1 MKNKTI
7 AIITFIIILFDFL
20 LTLII
25 VGYQSNLLAIA
36 AIIFAITKM
45 NSKQDI
51 TKYLSYFIIIISVI
65 LIGYNTT
72 QKKYY
77 VTKVDNKNI
86 KIEVP
91 NFIIKKG
98 KNQFK
103 VIFKDNATKNIKKY
117 LNNLSSENC
126 NTKAYY
132 DKKQNISLINYYVN
146 ENNEINFKIV
156 SGKYCDSYKKE
167 TYNNYVPIKELRRKY
182 SKKESIKDGYY
193 VRENN
198 KIYNKNT
205 LKEFFNKVEKN
216 KTAFLRIIDVN
227 ELDQVTVTDITYKNN
242 KFEIEYDNTRD
253 TKVNPSTS
261 YYKIYKNLG
270 IKNNNLYAY
279 IDEYGDGLN
288 LGYVE

>member
-77 VTKVDNKNI
+77 VTKVGNKNI

-91 NFIIKKG
+91 NFIVKKG

-103 VIFKDNATKNIKKY
+103 VLFKDNATKNIKKY

-253 TKVNPSTS
+253 TKINPSTS

-279 IDEYGDGLN
+279 IEEYGDGLN

>member
-65 LIGYNTT
+65 LIGYNIT

-77 VTKVDNKNI
+77 VTKVGNKNI

-167 TYNNYVPIKELRRKY
+167 TYNNYVPIKELSRKY
-182 SKKESIKDGYY
+182 SKIESIKDGYY

-205 LKEFFNKVEKN
+205 LNEFFNKVEKK

>member
-20 LTLII
+20 FTLII

-156 SGKYCDSYKKE
+156 SGKFCDSYKKE

-242 KFEIEYDNTRD
+242 KFEVEYDNTRD
-253 TKVNPSTS
+253 TKINPSTS

>member
-20 LTLII
+20 LTLLI

-77 VTKVDNKNI
+77 VTKVGNKNI

-91 NFIIKKG
+91 NFTIKKG

-156 SGKYCDSYKKE
+156 SGKFCDSYKKE
-167 TYNNYVPIKELRRKY
+167 TYNNYVAIKELRRKY

-205 LKEFFNKVEKN
+205 LNEFFNKVEKK

-253 TKVNPSTS
+253 TKINPSTS

-279 IDEYGDGLN
+279 IEEYGDGLN

>member
-20 LTLII
+20 LTLLI

-77 VTKVDNKNI
+77 VTKVGNKNI

-98 KNQFK
+98 MNQFK

-156 SGKYCDSYKKE
+156 SGKFCDSYKKE

-205 LKEFFNKVEKN
+205 LKEFFNKVEKK

>member
-77 VTKVDNKNI
+77 VTKVGNKNI

-91 NFIIKKG
+91 NFTIKKG

-156 SGKYCDSYKKE
+156 SGKFCDSYKKE
-167 TYNNYVPIKELRRKY
+167 TYNNYVAIKELRRKY

-205 LKEFFNKVEKN
+205 LKEFFNKVEKK

>member
-65 LIGYNTT
+65 LIGYNIT

-77 VTKVDNKNI
+77 VTKVGNKNI

-156 SGKYCDSYKKE
+156 SGKFCDSYKKE
-167 TYNNYVPIKELRRKY
+167 TYNNYVAIKELRRKY

-205 LKEFFNKVEKN
+205 LKEFFNKVEKK

-279 IDEYGDGLN
+279 IEEYGDGLN

>member
-20 LTLII
+20 LTLLI

-77 VTKVDNKNI
+77 VTKVGNKNI

-156 SGKYCDSYKKE
+156 SGKFCDSYKKE

-205 LKEFFNKVEKN
+205 LKEFFNKVEKK

>member
-77 VTKVDNKNI
+77 VTKVGNKNI

-91 NFIIKKG
+91 NFTIKKG

-156 SGKYCDSYKKE
+156 SGKFCDSYKKE
-167 TYNNYVPIKELRRKY
+167 TYNNYVAIKELRRKY

-205 LKEFFNKVEKN
+205 LNEFFNKVEKK

-253 TKVNPSTS
+253 TKINPSTS

-279 IDEYGDGLN
+279 IEEYGDGLN

>member
-77 VTKVDNKNI
+77 VTKVGNKNI

-156 SGKYCDSYKKE
+156 SGKFCDSYKKE

-205 LKEFFNKVEKN
+205 LKEFFNKVEKK

>member
-77 VTKVDNKNI
+77 VTKVGNKNI

>member
-77 VTKVDNKNI
+77 VTKVGNKNI

-91 NFIIKKG
+91 NFTIKKG

-253 TKVNPSTS
+253 TKINPSTS

>member
-77 VTKVDNKNI
+77 VTKVGNKNI

-156 SGKYCDSYKKE
+156 SGKFCDSYKKE
-167 TYNNYVPIKELRRKY
+167 TYNNYVAIKELRRKY

-253 TKVNPSTS
+253 TKINPSTS

-279 IDEYGDGLN
+279 IEEYGDGLN

>member
-20 LTLII
+20 LTLLI

-77 VTKVDNKNI
+77 VTKVGNKNI

-156 SGKYCDSYKKE
+156 SGKFCDSYKKE
-167 TYNNYVPIKELRRKY
+167 TYNNYVAIKELRRKY

-279 IDEYGDGLN
+279 IEEYGDGLN

>member
-65 LIGYNTT
+65 LIGYNIT

-77 VTKVDNKNI
+77 VTKVGNKNI

-156 SGKYCDSYKKE
+156 SGKFCDSYKKE

-205 LKEFFNKVEKN
+205 LKEFFNKVEKK

-253 TKVNPSTS
+253 TKINPSTS

-279 IDEYGDGLN
+279 IEEYGDGLN

>member
-20 LTLII
+20 LTLLI

-77 VTKVDNKNI
+77 VTKVGNKNI

-91 NFIIKKG
+91 NFTIKKG

-205 LKEFFNKVEKN
+205 LNEFFNKVEKK

-253 TKVNPSTS
+253 TKINPSTS

-279 IDEYGDGLN
+279 IEEYGDGLN

>member
-77 VTKVDNKNI
+77 VTKVGNKNI

-167 TYNNYVPIKELRRKY
+167 TYNNYVAIKELRRKY

-205 LKEFFNKVEKN
+205 LKEFFNKVEKK

-279 IDEYGDGLN
+279 IEEYGDGLN

>member
-20 LTLII
+20 LTLLI

-65 LIGYNTT
+65 LIGYNIT

-77 VTKVDNKNI
+77 VTKVGNKNI

-156 SGKYCDSYKKE
+156 SGKFCDSYKKE
-167 TYNNYVPIKELRRKY
+167 TYNNYVAIKELRRKY

-205 LKEFFNKVEKN
+205 LKEFFNKVEKK

-279 IDEYGDGLN
+279 IEEYGDGLN

>member
-77 VTKVDNKNI
+77 VTKVGNKNI

-156 SGKYCDSYKKE
+156 SGKFCDSYKKE

-205 LKEFFNKVEKN
+205 LNEFFNKVEKK

-253 TKVNPSTS
+253 TKINPSTS

-279 IDEYGDGLN
+279 IEEYGDGLN

>member
-77 VTKVDNKNI
+77 VTKVGNKNI

-156 SGKYCDSYKKE
+156 SGKFCDSYKKE

-253 TKVNPSTS
+253 TKINPSTS

>member
-65 LIGYNTT
+65 LIGYNIT

-77 VTKVDNKNI
+77 VTKVGNKNI

-156 SGKYCDSYKKE
+156 SGKFCDSYKKE

-205 LKEFFNKVEKN
+205 LKEFFNKVEKK

-279 IDEYGDGLN
+279 IEEYGDGLN

>member
-156 SGKYCDSYKKE
+156 SGKFCDSYKKE

-253 TKVNPSTS
+253 TKINPSTS

-279 IDEYGDGLN
+279 IEEYGDGLN

>member
-20 LTLII
+20 LTLLI

-77 VTKVDNKNI
+77 VTKVGNKNI

-167 TYNNYVPIKELRRKY
+167 TYNNYVPIKELSRKY
-182 SKKESIKDGYY
+182 SKIESIKDGYY

-205 LKEFFNKVEKN
+205 LNEFFNKVEKK

>member
-20 LTLII
+20 LTLLI

-77 VTKVDNKNI
+77 VTKVGNKNI

-103 VIFKDNATKNIKKY
+103 VIFKNNATKNIKKY

-156 SGKYCDSYKKE
+156 SGKFCDSYKKE
-167 TYNNYVPIKELRRKY
+167 TYNNYVAIKELSRKY
-182 SKKESIKDGYY
+182 SKIESIKDGYY

-205 LKEFFNKVEKN
+205 LNEFFNKVEKK

-279 IDEYGDGLN
+279 IEEYGDGLN

>member
-77 VTKVDNKNI
+77 VTKVGNKNI

-156 SGKYCDSYKKE
+156 SGKFCDSYKKE

-205 LKEFFNKVEKN
+205 LNEFFNKVEKN

-253 TKVNPSTS
+253 TKINPSTS

>member
-77 VTKVDNKNI
+77 VTKVGNKNI

-91 NFIIKKG
+91 NFTIKKG

-156 SGKYCDSYKKE
+156 SGKFCDSYKKE
-167 TYNNYVPIKELRRKY
+167 TYNNYVAIKELRRKY

>member
-20 LTLII
+20 LTLLI

-77 VTKVDNKNI
+77 VTKVGNKNI

-91 NFIIKKG
+91 NFIVKKG

>member
-20 LTLII
+20 LTLLI

-77 VTKVDNKNI
+77 VTKVGNKNI

-98 KNQFK
+98 MNQFK

-156 SGKYCDSYKKE
+156 SGKFCDSYKKE

>member
-77 VTKVDNKNI
+77 VTKVGNKNI

-156 SGKYCDSYKKE
+156 SGKFCDSYKKE
-167 TYNNYVPIKELRRKY
+167 TYNNYVAIKELRRKY

-205 LKEFFNKVEKN
+205 LKEFFNKVEKK

>member
-20 LTLII
+20 FTLII

-77 VTKVDNKNI
+77 VTKVGNKNI

-91 NFIIKKG
+91 NFTIKKG

-167 TYNNYVPIKELRRKY
+167 TYNNYVAIKELRRKY

-279 IDEYGDGLN
+279 IEEYGDGLN

>member
-65 LIGYNTT
+65 LIGYNIT

-77 VTKVDNKNI
+77 VTKVGNKNI

-156 SGKYCDSYKKE
+156 SGKFCDSYKKE
-167 TYNNYVPIKELRRKY
+167 TYNNYVPLKELRRKY

-279 IDEYGDGLN
+279 IEEYGDGLN

>member
-65 LIGYNTT
+65 LIGYNIT

-77 VTKVDNKNI
+77 VTKVGNKNI

-156 SGKYCDSYKKE
+156 SGKFCDSYKKE
-167 TYNNYVPIKELRRKY
+167 TYNNYVAIKELRRKY

-227 ELDQVTVTDITYKNN
+227 ELDQVTVTDITCKNN

-253 TKVNPSTS
+253 TKVNPNTS

-279 IDEYGDGLN
+279 IEEYGDGLN

>member
-77 VTKVDNKNI
+77 VTKVGNKNI

-91 NFIIKKG
+91 NFTIKKG

-156 SGKYCDSYKKE
+156 SGKFCDSYKKE

-205 LKEFFNKVEKN
+205 LKEFFNKVEKK

-253 TKVNPSTS
+253 TKINPSTS

>member
-20 LTLII
+20 LTLLI

-65 LIGYNTT
+65 LIGYNIT

-77 VTKVDNKNI
+77 VTKVGNKNI

-156 SGKYCDSYKKE
+156 SGKFCDSYKKE
-167 TYNNYVPIKELRRKY
+167 TYNNYVAIKELRRKY

-279 IDEYGDGLN
+279 IEEYGDGLN

>member
-77 VTKVDNKNI
+77 VTKVGNKNI

-91 NFIIKKG
+91 NFIVKKG

-103 VIFKDNATKNIKKY
+103 VLFKDNATKNIKKY

-156 SGKYCDSYKKE
+156 SGKFCDSYKKE
-167 TYNNYVPIKELRRKY
+167 TYNNYVAIKELRRKY

>member
-77 VTKVDNKNI
+77 VTKVGNKNI

-91 NFIIKKG
+91 NFIVKKG

-156 SGKYCDSYKKE
+156 SGKFCDSYKKE
-167 TYNNYVPIKELRRKY
+167 TYNNYVAIKELRRKY

>member
-77 VTKVDNKNI
+77 VTKVGNKNI

-103 VIFKDNATKNIKKY
+103 VMFKDNATKNIKKY

-156 SGKYCDSYKKE
+156 SGKFCDSYKKE

-205 LKEFFNKVEKN
+205 LKEFFNKVEKK

-253 TKVNPSTS
+253 TKINPSTS

-279 IDEYGDGLN
+279 IEEYGDGLN

>member
-77 VTKVDNKNI
+77 VTKVGNKNI

-156 SGKYCDSYKKE
+156 SGKFCDSYKKE
-167 TYNNYVPIKELRRKY
+167 TYNDYVPIKELRRKY

-205 LKEFFNKVEKN
+205 LKDFFNKVEKN

>member
-65 LIGYNTT
+65 LIGYNAT

-77 VTKVDNKNI
+77 VTKVGNKNI

-156 SGKYCDSYKKE
+156 SGKFCDSYKKE

-205 LKEFFNKVEKN
+205 LKEFFNKVEKK

-253 TKVNPSTS
+253 TKINPSTS

-279 IDEYGDGLN
+279 IEEYGDGLN

>member
-1 MKNKTI
+1 MKNKAI

-20 LTLII
+20 LTLLI

-65 LIGYNTT
+65 LIGYNIT

-77 VTKVDNKNI
+77 VTKVGNKNI

-91 NFIIKKG
+91 NFTIKKG

-103 VIFKDNATKNIKKY
+103 VLFKDNATKNIKKY

-167 TYNNYVPIKELRRKY
+167 TYNNYVPIKELSRKY
-182 SKKESIKDGYY
+182 SKIESIKDGYY

-205 LKEFFNKVEKN
+205 LNEFFNKVEKK